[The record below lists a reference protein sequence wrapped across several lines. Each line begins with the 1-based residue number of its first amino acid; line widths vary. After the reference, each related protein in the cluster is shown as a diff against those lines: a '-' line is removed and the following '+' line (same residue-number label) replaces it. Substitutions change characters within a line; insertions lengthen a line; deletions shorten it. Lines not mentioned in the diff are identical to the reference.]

1 MKIIDGGV
9 NDIRLVGVIALFIM
23 IIICAVGMEWEVK
36 AQNVLVV
43 IIVAA
48 MADFMIG
55 TSLGPSTDE
64 QVAKGF
70 TGFSSK

>member
-1 MKIIDGGV
+1 
-9 NDIRLVGVIALFIM
+9 M

-48 MADFMIG
+48 MANFLIG
-55 TSLGPSTDE
+55 TIIGPGADGD
-64 QVAKGF
+64 VAKGF
-70 TGFSSK
+70 TGFSGRTRLHISFCLNNTIK